1 MLLDFIFPQRCIGCD
16 EVLEPWE
23 KANGV
28 CTSCI
33 KSRKVKLAKE
43 PLCKKCGRGLSDETM
58 EYCERCQRH
67 SHIFI
72 QAKPIYFYSGEVKM
86 GMYRFKYANRR
97 CYARTYAK
105 TAISLH
111 KRWIKTIDP
120 DVIVPVPMFKKK
132 ELERGY
138 NQATVF
144 AKELSKASNI
154 PCDAKILIR
163 TRNTTPQ
170 KLLDAT
176 KRQENLQSAFQVKSG
191 GVKYKTVLLVDD
203 IFTTG
208 ATVDEAS
215 KALLRAGVERVYV
228 MTVCVGE
235 A

>member
-1 MLLDFIFPQRCIGCD
+1 MLDFIFPQRCIGCD
-16 EVLEPWE
+16 DVLEPWE

-28 CTSCI
+28 CASCI
-33 KSRKVKLAKE
+33 KNGKVRLAKE
-43 PLCKKCGRGLSDETM
+43 PLCKKCGRGLKSNTM

-72 QAKPIYFYSGEVKM
+72 QAKPVYFYSGEAKK

-97 CYARTYAK
+97 AYARTYAK
-105 TAISLH
+105 TAVLMHS
-111 KRWIKTIDP
+111 RWLKAINP
-120 DVIVPVPMFKKK
+120 DVIIPIPMYKKK
-132 ELERGY
+132 ERDRGY

-144 AKELSKASNI
+144 AKELSKVTGI
-154 PCDAKILIR
+154 PCDDKTLIR

-176 KRQENLQSAFQVKSG
+176 ERQENLQNAFQLREV

-215 KALLRAGVERVYV
+215 KALLSAGVENVYV

>member
-1 MLLDFIFPQRCIGCD
+1 M
-16 EVLEPWE
+16 LEPWE

-33 KSRKVKLAKE
+33 KSGKVRLAKE
-43 PLCKKCGRGLSDETM
+43 PCCKKCGRGLLSDTM

-72 QAKPIYFYSGEVKM
+72 QAKSVYFYSGEVKS

-97 CYARTYAK
+97 AYARTYAK
-105 TAISLH
+105 TAYLMH
-111 KRWIKTIDP
+111 ERWLKSINP
-120 DVIVPVPMFKKK
+120 DVIIPVPMFNKKK
-132 ELERGY
+132 RERGY
-138 NQATVF
+138 NQAEVF
-144 AKELSKASNI
+144 AKELSKIVNI
-154 PCDAKILIR
+154 PCDSESLIR
-163 TRNTTPQ
+163 IRNTTPQ
-170 KLLDAT
+170 KLLDAVQ
-176 KRQENLQSAFQVKSG
+176 RQENLQSAFQLKDV
-191 GVKYKTVLLVDD
+191 GVKYKSVLLVDD

-215 KALLRAGVERVYV
+215 KVLLGSGVEKVYV

>member
-1 MLLDFIFPQRCIGCD
+1 M
-16 EVLEPWE
+16 LEPWE

-33 KSRKVKLAKE
+33 KKGSVKLAKE
-43 PLCKKCGRGLSDETM
+43 PLCKKCGRGIPSDTM

-72 QAKPIYFYSGEVKM
+72 QAKSVYFYSGETKT

-97 CYARTYAK
+97 AYARTYAK
-105 TAISLH
+105 TAVLMHSKWLKH
-111 KRWIKTIDP
+111 IKP
-120 DVIVPVPMFKKK
+120 DVIVPVPMYKNK
-132 ELERGY
+132 ERDRGY

-144 AKELSKASNI
+144 AKELSKVTNI
-154 PCDAKILIR
+154 PCDDKFIIR

-170 KLLDAT
+170 KLLNASN
-176 KRQENLQSAFQVKSG
+176 RRENLQNAFQIKDS
-191 GVKYKTVLLVDD
+191 GVKYKAVLLVDD

-208 ATVDEAS
+208 ATADEAT
-215 KALLRAGVERVYV
+215 KALLGAGVERVYV